1 MLRAE
6 GQAAPVVTFVYP
18 GSDGGP
24 QKERTLLRW
33 VEQGHYIKGFDTA
46 AGRVLTFRKD
56 RVVEYL
62 SGREYLRDPDAPPP
76 PVVRR
81 ETPPGARPS
90 ILFTGFAAVQRANLE
105 RVAAE
110 SGLRV
115 VKSVTRDLMFLVAGP
130 NAGPKKVEGARE
142 LGSYI
147 VSESEFFELAQTGV
161 LPDSAAE
168 VGTATD
174 C

>member
-1 MLRAE
+1 MEFTYVSGHGRASVRRLT
-6 GQAAPVVTFVYP
+6 A
-18 GSDGGP
+18 
-24 QKERTLLRW
+24 W
-33 VEQGHYIKGFDTA
+33 VETGHYIQGFDPEA
-46 AGRVLTFRKD
+46 NQVLSFRKD

-62 SGREYLRDPDAPPP
+62 RGREYLREPDAPPP

-81 ETPPGARPS
+81 ETPPGARPA
-90 ILFTGFAAVQRANLE
+90 ILFTGFAAVQRAHLE
-105 RVAAE
+105 RVAADA
-110 SGLRV
+110 GLRV

-130 NAGPKKVEGARE
+130 NAGPTKVEGARE

-147 VSESEFFELAQTGV
+147 VSEPEFFELAQTGV

-168 VGTATD
+168 AGTATD